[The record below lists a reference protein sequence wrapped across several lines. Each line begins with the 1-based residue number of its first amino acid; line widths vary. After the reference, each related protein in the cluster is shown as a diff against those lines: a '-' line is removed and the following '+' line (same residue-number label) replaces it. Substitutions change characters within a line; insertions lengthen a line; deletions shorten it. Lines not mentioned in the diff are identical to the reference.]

1 MRSLTHCL
9 WAKVVAVFLITIVF
23 AGTLVTSA
31 LSAVG
36 IAVTLQDGTVHAA
49 QKQAAASYLYTYSRN
64 IANDYYLG
72 NDLSAIYGQ
81 SNFYIVIKDMSDQVL
96 WSNYIGTED
105 VLTSVTLREGVNS
118 HAVVVKNEPYDQEK
132 WISDAEYNITLYAK
146 ANMIQND
153 GMAWMLNIIA
163 ISGQGKPY
171 FIALSIIGII
181 LFFAL
186 LVFLITSA
194 GHRRDSDQIVLNK
207 ADKIPL
213 DLFSLFLIIIGVFQ
227 AEFYNVYGSIRL
239 ETAFLLII
247 FLFVDFLLLLW
258 YVLSIASRIKTGT
271 ILRNT
276 LVFMI
281 LKLFWRFACAI
292 GRGFHSL
299 YRHLPLIWKTILV
312 IAALSMMILITS
324 VATRSGEMFIFWLI
338 VLIVGVPFVLLSS
351 ISLQKLHQGAKKI
364 AAGNMDITIDTRHMP
379 WSFKQFAE
387 SLNSIQNGL
396 AKAVNERL
404 KSERF
409 KTELITNVS
418 HDIKTPLTSII
429 NYVDLIKQEELP
441 SDKLRDYVAVLD
453 RQSLRLKKMTDDL
466 VEASKAS
473 TGNLAVNMTPT
484 DVGVLL
490 TQTAGE
496 YSERLEELGLQLVM
510 QKPDEPAMIQ
520 ADGRHLWRVFDNL
533 LSNICKYAQP
543 STRVYLTLEMTKSQ
557 VIITFRNVS
566 RSQLNISSEEL
577 MERFV
582 QGDTS
587 RNTEGS
593 GLGLSIARSLVE
605 LQKGMMNLWID
616 GDLFKV
622 VLVFARMND

>member
-9 WAKVVAVFLITIVF
+9 LAKVVAVFLITIVF

-31 LSAVG
+31 LSVVG
-36 IAVTLQDGTVHAA
+36 IAATLNDGTIRTA
-49 QKQAAASYLYTYSRN
+49 QKQIANSYLYTYSRA
-64 IANDYYLG
+64 IASDYYLG
-72 NDLSAIYGQ
+72 NDLSEIYGQ
-81 SNFYIVIKDMSDQVL
+81 SNFYLMIRDLSDQVL
-96 WSNYIGTED
+96 WSNYTGKDD
-105 VLTSVTLREGVNS
+105 VLTSVTIRESINPRVIVTG
-118 HAVVVKNEPYDQEK
+118 NEPDEQAN

-146 ANMIQND
+146 ANMIQDD

-163 ISGQGKPY
+163 VSGHGKPY

-207 ADKIPL
+207 SDKIPF
-213 DLFSLFLIIIGVFQ
+213 DLFSLLLFVFGVLQ
-227 AEFYNVYGSIRL
+227 GEIYNIYGSIRT
-239 ETAFLLII
+239 ETTVII
-247 FLFVDFLLLLW
+247 GIFVILDFLLLLW
-258 YVLSIASRIKTGT
+258 YVLSIASRIKAGT
-271 ILRNT
+271 LLRNT
-276 LVFMI
+276 LVFMV
-281 LKLFWRFACAI
+281 LKLFWRCVCAI
-292 GRGFHSL
+292 GRGIRSL
-299 YRHLPLIWKTILV
+299 FIFLPYIWKTILV
-312 IAALSMMILITS
+312 TAGLSLMILVTAIES
-324 VATRSGEMFIFWLI
+324 SEILLLWLI
-338 VLIVGVPFVLLSS
+338 ALIVVVPYVLRAT

-364 AAGNMDITIDTRHMP
+364 AAGNLDITIDTRYMP
-379 WSFKQFAE
+379 GNFKRFAE

-396 AKAVNERL
+396 SQAVEERL

-429 NYVDLIKQEELP
+429 NYVSLIKQEELP
-441 SDKLRDYVAVLD
+441 TDKLRDYVAVLD

-473 TGNLAVNMTPT
+473 TGNLAVNLSPT

-496 YSERLEELGLQLVM
+496 YSERLEELGLQLVI
-510 QKPDEPAMIQ
+510 QQPDEPAMIM
-520 ADGRHLWRVFDNL
+520 ADGRHLWRIFDNL

-543 STRVYLTLEMTKSQ
+543 STRVYLTLEMYKNK

-566 RSQLNISSEEL
+566 KSQLNISSEEL

-582 QGDTS
+582 QGDSS

-605 LQKGMMNLWID
+605 LQKGMMNLIID

-622 VLVFARMND
+622 VLVFARLNT